1 MTVRKLGSNEAEQ
14 EIKMIKRGLFL
25 LIAALFMNGQVIA
38 AEPAEPSNLQCLVI
52 GQEADPAKGRLLL
65 KQAMEAWH
73 HGKKSEAVDLYESA
87 IIADHSILRH
97 EDHGLAMALLEKYR
111 DPARANNMTTLCRRG
126 FFENILVGNLESS
139 IKFYEE
145 AAAIAT
151 DTREQQLAHDE
162 AERLREQLS
171 YINEWQQRISRAARL
186 NRERDLAA
194 YLQKSKI
201 NELENQIEDNSFD
214 LEELKERLAYLQKQ
228 EKETLEE
235 MYSSVRSAARYRRQ
249 YYYPGAYQTGTP
261 DPSAAT
267 FPEGNW
273 GADSSPNQGQVA
285 NPYAGQPNTG
295 VSSDA
300 ALNRFYVYR
309 GRARRQQDQLDQIR
323 AEISG
328 LHRRIAQ
335 LEKATGNLRKKARDE
350 AVR

>member
-1 MTVRKLGSNEAEQ
+1 MKNAVSAVILAAIIFSAPVRAE
-14 EIKMIKRGLFL
+14 
-25 LIAALFMNGQVIA
+25 V
-38 AEPAEPSNLQCLVI
+38 PAEPSNLQCLVI

-65 KQAMEAWH
+65 KQAVEAWL

-111 DPARANNMTTLCRRG
+111 DPARANDMTTLCRRG

-151 DTREQQLAHDE
+151 DTREQQLARDE
-162 AERLREQLS
+162 AERLRGQLS
-171 YINEWQQRISRAARL
+171 YISEWQQGIAKAARI

-194 YLQKSKI
+194 YLQASKI
-201 NELENQIEDNSFD
+201 NEFENQIEDNSFE

-228 EKETLEE
+228 EKEALED

-261 DPSAAT
+261 DPSATT
-267 FPEGNW
+267 FPEGSW

-285 NPYAGQPNTG
+285 NPYAGQPDSG
-295 VSSDA
+295 ISSDA

-328 LHRRIAQ
+328 LYRRIAQ
-335 LEKATGNLRKKARDE
+335 LEKATGNLRKKASDE

>member
-1 MTVRKLGSNEAEQ
+1 MKNAFSAAVL
-14 EIKMIKRGLFL
+14 
-25 LIAALFMNGQVIA
+25 AALIFSAPVN
-38 AEPAEPSNLQCLVI
+38 AEVPVEPSNLQCLVI
-52 GQEADPAKGRLLL
+52 GQEADPAKGRFLL
-65 KQAMEAWH
+65 KQAMESWH

-111 DPARANNMTTLCRRG
+111 DPARASDMTTFCRRG

-139 IKFYEE
+139 ITFYEQ

-151 DTREQQLAHDE
+151 DKQEQQLARDE
-162 AERLREQLS
+162 AERLRGQLS
-171 YINEWQQRISRAARL
+171 YISEWQKGVVRAARI

-194 YLQKSKI
+194 YLQTSKI
-201 NELENQIEDNSFD
+201 NEFENQIEDNSFE
-214 LEELKERLAYLQKQ
+214 LEELKERLAYLQQQ
-228 EKETLEE
+228 EKEALED

-309 GRARRQQDQLDQIR
+309 GRARRQQNQLDQIR

-328 LHRRIAQ
+328 LYRRIAQ
-335 LEKATGNLRKKARDE
+335 LEKATGDLRKKASDE